1 MRFTVLLLIFVAGI
15 GRAQTVLDTPLNDW
29 KCSESLISCLS
40 QMEDSFDL
48 RFAYK
53 QDDLYTISGDV
64 NGSYST
70 VGSYLTLICNANDLS
85 FSVIQDYVL
94 IKKNTASPSYVIVGL
109 VKDASNGELVSEVEV
124 RYSGQ
129 VIYTDDFGLFRIK
142 SNQDSINLLLIKEGY
157 QYLYA
162 SIPVNEDVFASFNM
176 SPIASFEPIRI
187 VRSQDSAIRISSHS
201 FDEID
206 PSQQRIASFGGEID
220 ALSNLRL
227 KGGLQNV
234 GLGDPGL
241 LVRGGGPD
249 QNFVLIDGIP
259 VYNTLHILGLYSIF
273 NSSTINSI
281 KLYKDAF
288 PSRYGSRL
296 SSVLDVNL
304 FNGNKERLSGD
315 ADIGLIS
322 SGFSING
329 PLVKEK
335 LSFSLAA
342 RRTYADIFTKPIQG
356 VLNRN
361 EAQENNTA
369 LWYYDVFAKLHYQPN
384 KKHQFKLSLYNGGD
398 ELNFSSALKLR
409 DALQTTET
417 TSADL
422 KWRNSLAGLQWHAVL
437 NSSLFMKVQTAY
449 SGFQMDFS
457 DSYRYDQIGASQT
470 NQTSYSTGLEEWRNN
485 IDFDLYTGKNN
496 HILFGGG
503 YVAYGFKPF
512 SQRYLYESELSV
524 TDTTFNISRINSN
537 EVYAYL
543 EDNIYTPNGLISA
556 GLRLA
561 KFSADGENYYSIQPR
576 LYITRNLSKNSQLR
590 FSLTDMAQFL
600 HLLPN
605 NNLGLPVDIWLPI
618 VKGTEPLRSFQMST
632 SLKLK
637 YKKWRGSIGFF
648 AKNYRNLIE
657 HKSGSN
663 FLLSNEDWRKS
674 IETGSGSSAGV
685 ELEGGL
691 YVGGW
696 TIDGAYTFSRSRRT
710 FSGINNGNT
719 FFSKFDRPHNLN
731 LLASFQFNPL
741 TRMSISFSYA
751 SGNPVTIPSSRYVTR
766 IGGKEIL
773 VEVVDEINNYQL
785 PATHHLDIAFH
796 RIRNYEKLKTEF
808 TFGIYN
814 LYNQLNPF
822 MVYIGLDENVEPVFK
837 LRSYLPMMP
846 MLKYHIKF

>member
-1 MRFTVLLLIFVAGI
+1 MRIALIVLLFLAGTVH
-15 GRAQTVLDTPLNDW
+15 AQNVLDTPLKDW
-29 KCSESLISCLS
+29 KCDNSLIHCLS
-40 QMEDSFDL
+40 ELESQFDL

-53 QDDLYTISGDV
+53 QDDLAGVASSTSE
-64 NGSYST
+64 SYQT
-70 VGSYLTLICNANDLS
+70 LGQYLQLVCQSNELQ
-85 FSVIQDYVL
+85 FSLVQDYIL
-94 IKKNTASPSYVIVGL
+94 IKKVTDQEGFIVVGI
-109 VKDASNGELVSEVEV
+109 VKDVSNGELMTEVEV
-124 RYSGQ
+124 RYSDQ
-129 VIYTDDFGLFRIK
+129 LIYTDEFGLFRIK
-142 SNQDSINLLLIKEGY
+142 SAQDSIKLLLIREGY

-162 SIPVNEDVFASFNM
+162 SIAVKEDVFASFHM
-176 SPIASFEPIRI
+176 SPIASFEPLRI

-220 ALSNLRL
+220 ALNNLRL

-273 NSSTINSI
+273 NSSTINNI

-304 FNGNKERLSGD
+304 FNGNKERIAGD

-322 SGFSING
+322 SGFSLNG
-329 PLVKEK
+329 PLVKDK

-342 RRTYADIFTKPIQG
+342 RRTYADVLTKPIQK
-356 VLNRN
+356 VLNSN
-361 EAQENNTA
+361 EAQENRTS
-369 LWYYDVFAKLHYQPN
+369 LWYYDVFAKLHFQAS

-398 ELNFSSALKLR
+398 ELGFSSLLKLK
-409 DALQTTET
+409 DPLQTIEA
-417 TSADL
+417 TSANL

-457 DSYRYDQIGASQT
+457 DAYRYVQLGASQL
-470 NQTSYSTGLEEWRNN
+470 NETSYATGLEEWRSTL
-485 IDFDLYTGKNN
+485 DFDLYTGKSN
-496 HILFGGG
+496 HVLFGAG

-512 SQRYLYESELSV
+512 SQRYLFENNLSI

-537 EVYAYL
+537 ELYVYV

-556 GLRLA
+556 GLRIA
-561 KFSADGENYYSIQPR
+561 SFNADGENYLSIQPR
-576 LYITRNLSKNSQLR
+576 LYITRNLGKHSQLR
-590 FSLTDMAQFL
+590 LSLTDMAQFL

-618 VKGTEPLRSFQMST
+618 VQGTEPLRSFQMST
-632 SLKLK
+632 TLKLK
-637 YKKWRGSIGFF
+637 YKKWRGSVALF

-657 HKSGSN
+657 HRSGSN

-674 IETGSGSSAGV
+674 IETGSGSSTGL
-685 ELEGGL
+685 EFEGGIYL
-691 YVGGW
+691 GNW

-710 FSGINNGNT
+710 FSGINNGGT
-719 FFSKFDRPHNLN
+719 YFSKFDRPHSLN
-731 LLASFQFNPL
+731 LLATFQFNEL
-741 TRMSISFSYA
+741 TRLSISFSYA
-751 SGNPVTIPSSRYVTR
+751 SGNPVTIPSSRYVTE
-766 IGGKEIL
+766 IGGKEVL
-773 VEVVDEINNYQL
+773 VEVIDEINNYRL
-785 PATHHLDIAFH
+785 PATHHLDIALH
-796 RIRNYEKLKTEF
+796 RVKHYEKINTEF

-822 MVYIGLDENVEPVFK
+822 MVYIGLDESVEPVFK

-846 MLKYHIKF
+846 MLKYHIQF